1 MFEDAYEHQVETD
14 IVQLKSIGEL
24 KHNYE
29 QMTQQIMHQRN
40 VEFAKI
46 EQQISETLQSDQV
59 YESEE
64 STRKQLL

>member
-1 MFEDAYEHQVETD
+1 METD